1 MILSCNTG
9 QGHNAAGKA
18 LLEALRARGED
29 AVMEDTLSFGTRN
42 TSRNVSN
49 TYINIAR
56 STPRV
61 FGTLYRAGDLISS
74 DKLKSPVYLAN
85 MLYADK
91 LERYILQGGF
101 DTVLSP
107 HLFPAEALTHLRR
120 RHGLR
125 VRSYGVATDY
135 TCTPFWEETDVD
147 VFFIPHEDL
156 RAEYEHKGFAPGRLI
171 ATGIPVSARF
181 CADTPRGQARA
192 RLGLPAGGRVFL
204 VMTGS
209 MGFGEILDTVAALL
223 AQSGE
228 DARVL
233 VMAGHNDKLRAA
245 VAERFPGDARAVGV
259 PFTTEVPLYM
269 DACDVLLSKP
279 GGLSS
284 TEAAV
289 KNVPLVHT
297 APIPG
302 CETRNA
308 AFFSSRGMS
317 VSAFG
322 PAQAAQAALA
332 LAASADRQQAM
343 LQAQRSYINP
353 RAAEDICRFILA

>member
-1 MILSCNTG
+1 
-9 QGHNAAGKA
+9 
-18 LLEALRARGED
+18 
-29 AVMEDTLSFGTRN
+29 MEDTLRFGTRN

-61 FGTLYRAGDLISS
+61 FGTMYRAGDLISS
-74 DKLKSPVYLAN
+74 DKRKSPVYWAN
-85 MLYADK
+85 TLYADK
-91 LERYILQGGF
+91 LEQYVLREGF
-101 DTVLSP
+101 DTILCP

-120 RHGLR
+120 RHGLN
-125 VRSYGVATDY
+125 VRCYGVATDY

-156 RAEYEHKGFAPGRLI
+156 RAEYERKGFAPERLL

-181 CADTPRGQARA
+181 CATTPLAEARA
-192 RLGLPAGGRVFL
+192 RLSLPPEGRVFL

-223 AQSGE
+223 APCDE
-228 DARVL
+228 HARVL
-233 VMAGHNDKLRAA
+233 VMVGHNDRLRQAM
-245 VAERFPGDARAVGV
+245 AERFPGDGRAVAV

-308 AFFSSRGMS
+308 AFFSTRGMS

-322 PAQAAQAALA
+322 AAEAAQAALA
-332 LAASADRQQAM
+332 LAISPERRQAM
-343 LQAQRSYINP
+343 LQKQREYINP
-353 RAAEDICRFILA
+353 RAAEEICRFILR